1 MATLAYNGYVMSE
14 SRYIYVAK
22 AQESLV
28 GAQSEAEQGRYNNSA
43 NRSYYACFQAAIAA
57 LQHAGITPPDGGS
70 DWSHAF
76 VQAAFVGQLI
86 NRRKLY
92 PARLR
97 QALMRNMSVRHAA
110 DYESDHVSQVQ
121 AERALQR
128 SYEVVDAVAERMQS
142 DEEPPRRS

>member
-1 MATLAYNGYVMSE
+1 MGE
-14 SRYIYVAK
+14 SRYIYLTK
-22 AQESLV
+22 AQESLA
-28 GAQSEAEQGRYNNSA
+28 GAQSEAEQERYNNSA

-57 LQHAGITPPDGGS
+57 LQHAGITPPRGGN

-76 VQAAFVGQLI
+76 VQASFVGQLI

-92 PARLR
+92 PTRLR
-97 QALMRNMSVRHAA
+97 QALMRNMAVRHAA

-128 SYEVVDAVAERMQS
+128 SYEVMSAIAERITS
-142 DEEPPRRS
+142 DDEPSRQP